1 MGGSHDSTPRP
12 PPERVHILSSRSSL
26 AVRSLSALAIGALLY
41 FAHAAF
47 IPIALAV
54 LFSLLLTAPVEA
66 LHRRG
71 LPRSASAIVVLVV
84 LVSLIGGSVN
94 LLWTPAQSWWASA
107 PKTLMIIETRSRPV
121 ARLMNRIE
129 MLSSRAGQIGVA
141 QPPSTASLAGA
152 VMQSEVRESTPHE
165 DMAVEILDK
174 TRDAL
179 VGIVTV
185 TILVLFLLAGGPPM
199 LARMSAALAI
209 DLQSTKT
216 LRVINAVRIEVSR
229 YYASIAL
236 INLGL
241 GLSTAV
247 TMMLLGMPNPFLWG
261 TVAAVLNFLP
271 YVGSA
276 TTLVLLTVVA
286 FVTFNSI
293 GHVAAVAASYLAL
306 ATIEG
311 QVVQPL
317 IVGRRLELNPIMV
330 FLALWLGGWFWGV
343 AGIVMAV
350 PTLLSLKVVAQ
361 HSRLGGPLTEFL
373 SPEETRPAS
382 EAAVLAK
389 ITSRIGAK
397 KGAMTIV
404 VDSDRGMAL
413 DSAPKTS
420 GTAH

>member
-1 MGGSHDSTPRP
+1 MISQPDNSAPKQISTSR
-12 PPERVHILSSRSSL
+12 SRSSMAIRLL
-26 AVRSLSALAIGALLY
+26 AGLGIGALLY
-41 FAHAAF
+41 YAHAAF

-71 LPRSASAIVVLVV
+71 LPRSASAIVVLAV
-84 LVSLIGGSVN
+84 LASLIGGSVN

-107 PKTLMIIETRSRPV
+107 PKTLAIIEKRSRPV
-121 ARLMNRIE
+121 AQLMNRIE
-129 MLSSRAGQIGVA
+129 MLSSRAGEIGVA
-141 QPPSTASLAGA
+141 QLPSTSSLAGSIIQKDA
-152 VMQSEVRESTPHE
+152 RNSPPNA
-165 DMAVEILDK
+165 DMAVELLDQ

-179 VGIVTV
+179 VDIVTV

-199 LARMSAALAI
+199 LARLSAALAI
-209 DLQSTKT
+209 NLQSTQM
-216 LRVINAVRIEVSR
+216 LRVIDAVRIEVSR

-247 TMMLLGMPNPFLWG
+247 TMMLLAMPNPFLWG
-261 TVAAVLNFLP
+261 AVAAVLNFLP

-286 FVTFNSI
+286 FVTFNGI
-293 GHVAAVAASYLAL
+293 GHVVAVAVSYLAL

-330 FLALWLGGWFWGV
+330 FLALWFGGWFWGV
-343 AGIVMAV
+343 AGIVMTV

-361 HSRLGGPLTEFL
+361 HSKLGGPLTAFL
-373 SPEETRPAS
+373 SPEKTTLAPVV
-382 EAAVLAK
+382 AVMAR
-389 ITSRIGAK
+389 ITSQTRRS
-397 KGAMTIV
+397 
-404 VDSDRGMAL
+404 DDRG
-413 DSAPKTS
+413 
-420 GTAH
+420 

>member
-1 MGGSHDSTPRP
+1 MISEPNSFAPKRINASG
-12 PPERVHILSSRSSL
+12 SRSSIALRLL
-26 AVRSLSALAIGALLY
+26 AGLAIGALLY
-41 FAHAAF
+41 FAHAVF
-47 IPIALAV
+47 VPIALAV
-54 LFSLLLTAPVEA
+54 LLSLLLTSPVEA

-71 LPRSASAIVVLVV
+71 LPRSASAILVLVV
-84 LVSLIGGSVN
+84 LASLIGGSVN
-94 LLWTPAQSWWASA
+94 LLWTPAQNWWAAA
-107 PKTLMIIETRSRPV
+107 PKTLMMIEKRSRPV
-121 ARLMNRIE
+121 AQLMNRIE
-129 MLSSRAGQIGVA
+129 MLSSRAGEIGTA
-141 QPPSTASLAGA
+141 QPPSTASLAGS
-152 VMQSEVRESTPHE
+152 VIQSDVREAPPHA
-165 DMAVEILDK
+165 DMAVEILDQ

-199 LARMSAALAI
+199 LARMSATLAI
-209 DLQSTKT
+209 DLQSTQT
-216 LRVINAVRIEVSR
+216 LRVINAVRVEVSR

-236 INLGL
+236 INLSL

-247 TMMLLGMPNPFLWG
+247 AMMLLGMPNPFLWG
-261 TVAAVLNFLP
+261 SVAALLNFLP

-276 TTLVLLTVVA
+276 MTLVLLTVVA

-306 ATIEG
+306 ASIEG

-350 PTLLSLKVVAQ
+350 PALLSLKVVAQ

-373 SPEETRPAS
+373 SPDQTTPTPESP
-382 EAAVLAK
+382 VVGK
-389 ITSRIGAK
+389 ITSR
-397 KGAMTIV
+397 
-404 VDSDRGMAL
+404 SDAIK
-413 DSAPKTS
+413 SAVAIKS
-420 GTAH
+420 VA

>member
-1 MGGSHDSTPRP
+1 MISQPDSSDPKRISTS
-12 PPERVHILSSRSSL
+12 SSRSGVAIRLL
-26 AVRSLSALAIGALLY
+26 AGLGIGALLY

-71 LPRSASAIVVLVV
+71 LPRSASAIVVLAV
-84 LVSLIGGSVN
+84 LASLIGGSVN

-107 PKTLMIIETRSRPV
+107 PKTLMIIEKRSRPV
-121 ARLMNRIE
+121 AQLMNRIE

-141 QPPSTASLAGA
+141 QPSSPASLDDA
-152 VMQSEVRESTPHE
+152 VMQSEVRESTPHQ
-165 DMAVEILDK
+165 DMAVEILDQ

-179 VGIVTV
+179 VDIVTV
-185 TILVLFLLAGGPPM
+185 TVLVLFLLAGGPPM
-199 LARMSAALAI
+199 LARMSAALAT
-209 DLQSTKT
+209 DLQSTQT
-216 LRVINAVRIEVSR
+216 LRVINAVRIEVGR

-241 GLSTAV
+241 GLSTAI
-247 TMMLLGMPNPFLWG
+247 TMMFLGMPNPFLWG
-261 TVAAVLNFLP
+261 AVAAVLNFLP

-276 TTLVLLTVVA
+276 TTLVLLTIVA
-286 FVTFNSI
+286 FVTFNGI
-293 GHVAAVAASYLAL
+293 GHVVAVAVSYLAL

-343 AGIVMAV
+343 AGIVLAV

-373 SPEETRPAS
+373 SPEEATLTPVAT
-382 EAAVLAK
+382 VLAQ
-389 ITSRIGAK
+389 ITSQSRGVPPIAVGR
-397 KGAMTIV
+397 G
-404 VDSDRGMAL
+404 SDR
-413 DSAPKTS
+413 S
-420 GTAH
+420 

>member
-1 MGGSHDSTPRP
+1 MISQPDSSALKR
-12 PPERVHILSSRSSL
+12 ISASSSRSSVAIRLL
-26 AVRSLSALAIGALLY
+26 AGLAIGALLY

-47 IPIALAV
+47 TPIALAV

-66 LHRRG
+66 LHRCG

-84 LVSLIGGSVN
+84 LASLVGGSVN
-94 LLWTPAQSWWASA
+94 LLWTPAQSWWAAA
-107 PKTLMIIETRSRPV
+107 PQTLKLIENRSRPV

-129 MLSSRAGQIGVA
+129 ILSSRAGEIGVV
-141 QPPSTASLAGA
+141 QPPSAASLGGSVMRGDVGA
-152 VMQSEVRESTPHE
+152 SPPHA
-165 DMAVEILDK
+165 DMAVEILNQ
-174 TRDAL
+174 TRAAL
-179 VGIVTV
+179 ISIVTV
-185 TILVLFLLAGGPPM
+185 TFLLLFLLAGGPPM

-209 DLQSTKT
+209 DLQSRQT

-241 GLSTAV
+241 GLFTAV
-247 TMMLLGMPNPFLWG
+247 TMLLLGMPNPFLWG
-261 TVAAVLNFLP
+261 AVAAVLNFLP

-276 TTLVLLTVVA
+276 TTLLLLTVVA
-286 FVTFNSI
+286 FVTFSSV

-330 FLALWLGGWFWGV
+330 FLALWFGGWFWGV

-350 PTLLSLKVVAQ
+350 PTLLALKVVAQ
-361 HSRLGGPLTEFL
+361 HSRQGRPLTEFL

-397 KGAMTIV
+397 KGAMTIN
-404 VDSDRGMAL
+404 
-413 DSAPKTS
+413 SAP
-420 GTAH
+420 

>member
-1 MGGSHDSTPRP
+1 MTSQPDGSPPKRIST
-12 PPERVHILSSRSSL
+12 LSPRSSL
-26 AVRSLSALAIGALLY
+26 AIRMLTALAIGALLY

-47 IPIALAV
+47 IPLALAV
-54 LFSLLLTAPVEA
+54 LFSLLLTPPVEA
-66 LHRRG
+66 LQRRG
-71 LPRSASAIVVLVV
+71 LPRSVSAVVVLVV
-84 LVSLIGGSVN
+84 LACLIGGSAN

-107 PKTLMIIETRSRPV
+107 PQTLKMIEKKSRPV

-129 MLSSRAGQIGVA
+129 ILSSRAGEIGRA
-141 QPPSTASLAGA
+141 QPPSTASLGGP
-152 VMQSEVRESTPHE
+152 VTQSDVGESPPHA
-165 DMAVEILDK
+165 DMAVEILDE
-174 TRDAL
+174 TRAAL

-185 TILVLFLLAGGPPM
+185 TFLVLFLLAGGPPM
-199 LARMSAALAI
+199 LARMSAALAS
-209 DLQSTKT
+209 DLQSTHT

-241 GLSTAV
+241 GFCTAAI
-247 TMMLLGMPNPFLWG
+247 MMLLGMPNPFLWG
-261 TVAAVLNFLP
+261 AVAAVLNFLP

-276 TTLVLLTVVA
+276 TTLLLLTVVA
-286 FVTFNSI
+286 FITFSSI

-330 FLALWLGGWFWGV
+330 FLALWFGGWFWGV

-361 HSRLGGPLTEFL
+361 HSRLGRPLTEFL
-373 SPEETRPAS
+373 SPEEATRAPV
-382 EAAVLAK
+382 AAVVAQ
-389 ITSRIGAK
+389 ITSRSGVKMSAVAI
-397 KGAMTIV
+397 KGV
-404 VDSDRGMAL
+404 
-413 DSAPKTS
+413 P
-420 GTAH
+420 

>member
-1 MGGSHDSTPRP
+1 
-12 PPERVHILSSRSSL
+12 V
-26 AVRSLSALAIGALLY
+26 AVRSLSALAIGAVLY

-54 LFSLLLTAPVEA
+54 LFSLLLTPPVEA

-71 LPRSASAIVVLVV
+71 LPRSASAIVVLV
-84 LVSLIGGSVN
+84 LVASLLGGSVN

-107 PKTLMIIETRSRPV
+107 PQALGTIEKKCLPL
-121 ARLMNRIE
+121 ARFMSRIE
-129 MLSSRAGQIGVA
+129 ILSSRAGEIGVV
-141 QPPSTASLAGA
+141 QSPSTVSLGGL
-152 VMQSEVRESTPHE
+152 VMQSDVRPSPAHE
-165 DMAVEILDK
+165 DMAVEILDQ

-209 DLQSTKT
+209 DLQSTQT
-216 LRVINAVRIEVSR
+216 LRVISAVRLEVSR
-229 YYASIAL
+229 YYTSIAL
-236 INLGL
+236 INVGL
-241 GLSTAV
+241 GVSTAV
-247 TMMLLGMPNPFLWG
+247 AMMLLGMPNPFLWG
-261 TVAAVLNFLP
+261 AVAAVLNFLP

-293 GHVAAVAASYLAL
+293 GHVVAVAASYLAL

-350 PTLLSLKVVAQ
+350 PTLLSLKVAAQ
-361 HSRLGGPLTEFL
+361 HSRLGRPLTEFL
-373 SPEETRPAS
+373 SPEKTTLAPI
-382 EAAVLAK
+382 AAVAAQ
-389 ITSRIGAK
+389 ITPKRGVP
-397 KGAMTIV
+397 TIV
-404 VDSDRGMAL
+404 VDSDREMAL
-413 DSAPKTS
+413 DGAPKTT

>member
-1 MGGSHDSTPRP
+1 MISQPDGSLLNRIK
-12 PPERVHILSSRSSL
+12 RIGASSPRSSVVIRL
-26 AVRSLSALAIGALLY
+26 LGALAIGALFY
-41 FAHAAF
+41 FAHAVF

-54 LFSLLLTAPVEA
+54 LLSLLLTAPVEA

-71 LPRSASAIVVLVV
+71 LPRSASALLVLVV
-84 LVSLIGGSVN
+84 LASLIGGSVN

-107 PKTLMIIETRSRPV
+107 PQTLKTIENRSRPV

-129 MLSSRAGQIGVA
+129 MLSRRAGEIGAA
-141 QPPSTASLAGA
+141 QPSNASLERS
-152 VMQSEVRESTPHE
+152 VVQSDVGGSPQHA
-165 DMAVEILDK
+165 DMAVEILNE
-174 TRDAL
+174 TRAAL

-185 TILVLFLLAGGPPM
+185 TFLVLFLLAGGPPM
-199 LARMSAALAI
+199 LARMSAALAS
-209 DLQSTKT
+209 DLKSTHT

-241 GLSTAV
+241 GLSTAAI
-247 TMMLLGMPNPFLWG
+247 MMLLGMPNPVLWG
-261 TVAAVLNFLP
+261 AVAAVLNFLP

-317 IVGRRLELNPIMV
+317 VVGRRLELNPIIV
-330 FLALWLGGWFWGV
+330 FLALWFGGWFWGV

-350 PTLLSLKVVAQ
+350 PTLVSLKVVAQ
-361 HSRLGGPLTEFL
+361 HSRLGRPLTEFL
-373 SPEETRPAS
+373 SPEETTAVPA
-382 EAAVLAK
+382 
-389 ITSRIGAK
+389 GALGVK
-397 KGAMTIV
+397 SALKSGVIKSAMAIKGA
-404 VDSDRGMAL
+404 A
-413 DSAPKTS
+413 
-420 GTAH
+420 

>member
-1 MGGSHDSTPRP
+1 MAIR
-12 PPERVHILSSRSSL
+12 LL
-26 AVRSLSALAIGALLY
+26 AGLAIGALLF

-54 LFSLLLTAPVEA
+54 LFSLLLTSPVEA

-84 LVSLIGGSVN
+84 LASLIGGSVN
-94 LLWTPAQSWWASA
+94 LLWTPAQSWWAAA
-107 PKTLMIIETRSRPV
+107 PKTLTMIEKRSRPV

-129 MLSSRAGQIGVA
+129 MLSSRAGEIGVA
-141 QPPSTASLAGA
+141 QPPSTASLAGS
-152 VMQSEVRESTPHE
+152 VIQRGVQESTPHE
-165 DMAVEILDK
+165 DMAVEILDQ

-209 DLQSTKT
+209 DLQSRQT
-216 LRVINAVRIEVSR
+216 LRVINAVRIEISR

-247 TMMLLGMPNPFLWG
+247 AMMLLGMPNPFLWG

-293 GHVAAVAASYLAL
+293 GHVAAVTASYLAL

-350 PTLLSLKVVAQ
+350 PTLLSLKLVAQ

-373 SPEETRPAS
+373 SPEKTTLAPI
-382 EAAVLAK
+382 AAVEAQ
-389 ITSRIGAK
+389 ITSQTRV
-397 KGAMTIV
+397 TTV

-413 DSAPKTS
+413 DTAPKTT
-420 GTAH
+420 GTAY

>member
-1 MGGSHDSTPRP
+1 MSSQPDGSLPKRINTFSP
-12 PPERVHILSSRSSL
+12 RSSL
-26 AVRSLSALAIGALLY
+26 AIRLLTALAIGALLY

-54 LFSLLLTAPVEA
+54 LFSLLLTPPVEA

-71 LPRSASAIVVLVV
+71 LPRSASTIVVLVV

-94 LLWTPAQSWWASA
+94 LLWTPAQSWWAAA
-107 PKTLMIIETRSRPV
+107 PQTLKIIENRSRPL

-129 MLSSRAGQIGVA
+129 ILSSRAGEIGVV
-141 QPPSTASLAGA
+141 QPPSAASLGGSVMRGDVGA
-152 VMQSEVRESTPHE
+152 SPPHA
-165 DMAVEILDK
+165 DMAVEILNQ
-174 TRDAL
+174 TRAAL
-179 VGIVTV
+179 ISIVTV
-185 TILVLFLLAGGPPM
+185 TFLLLFLLAGGPPM

-209 DLQSTKT
+209 DLQSRQT

-241 GLSTAV
+241 GLITAV
-247 TMMLLGMPNPFLWG
+247 TMLLLGMPNPFLWG
-261 TVAAVLNFLP
+261 AVAAVLNFLP

-276 TTLVLLTVVA
+276 TTLLLLTVVA
-286 FVTFNSI
+286 FITFSSI

-330 FLALWLGGWFWGV
+330 FLALWFGGWFWGV

-361 HSRLGGPLTEFL
+361 HSRLGRPLTEFL
-373 SPEETRPAS
+373 SPEEATRAPV
-382 EAAVLAK
+382 AAVVAK
-389 ITSRIGAK
+389 ITSRSVVRKSAMAI
-397 KGAMTIV
+397 KGV
-404 VDSDRGMAL
+404 
-413 DSAPKTS
+413 P
-420 GTAH
+420 

>member
-1 MGGSHDSTPRP
+1 M
-12 PPERVHILSSRSSL
+12 
-26 AVRSLSALAIGALLY
+26 AVRSLSALAIGAVLY

-54 LFSLLLTAPVEA
+54 LFSLLLTPPVEA

-71 LPRSASAIVVLVV
+71 LPRSASAIVVLV
-84 LVSLIGGSVN
+84 LVASLLGGSVN

-107 PKTLMIIETRSRPV
+107 PQALGTIEKKCLPL
-121 ARLMNRIE
+121 ARFMSRIE
-129 MLSSRAGQIGVA
+129 ILSSRAGEIGVV
-141 QPPSTASLAGA
+141 QSPSTVSLGGL
-152 VMQSEVRESTPHE
+152 VMQSDVRPSPAHE
-165 DMAVEILDK
+165 DMAVEILDQ

-209 DLQSTKT
+209 DLQSTQT
-216 LRVINAVRIEVSR
+216 LRVISAVRLEVSR
-229 YYASIAL
+229 YYTSIAL
-236 INLGL
+236 INVGL
-241 GLSTAV
+241 GVSTAV
-247 TMMLLGMPNPFLWG
+247 AMMLLGMPNPFLWG
-261 TVAAVLNFLP
+261 AVAAVLNFLP

-293 GHVAAVAASYLAL
+293 GHVVAVAASYLAL

-350 PTLLSLKVVAQ
+350 PTLLSLKVAAQ
-361 HSRLGGPLTEFL
+361 HSRLGRPLTEFL
-373 SPEETRPAS
+373 SPEKTTLAPI
-382 EAAVLAK
+382 AAVAAQ
-389 ITSRIGAK
+389 ITPKRGVP
-397 KGAMTIV
+397 TIV
-404 VDSDRGMAL
+404 VDSDREMAL
-413 DSAPKTS
+413 DGAPKTT